1 MADQDWKPD
10 PAEVERR
17 KKELLA
23 DARGESPKG
32 APNAMMG
39 VGFQFVIVVL
49 VFLFG
54 GQWLD
59 RKLGTGPWLMIAGL
73 MVGGALGFWSL
84 LRVAKAVNADEDR
97 QRRGRGADAEGG

>member
-1 MADQDWKPD
+1 MADEDRKPD
-10 PAEVERR
+10 PSDVERR

-23 DARGESPKG
+23 QARGERSPG
-32 APNAMMG
+32 GSSAMMG
-39 VGFQFVIVVL
+39 VGFQFVILVL

-59 RKLGTGPWLMIAGL
+59 GKLGTGPWLMIAGL

-84 LRVAKAVNADEDR
+84 LRVARNAENTDR
-97 QRRGRGADAEGG
+97 TDNGAG

>member
-10 PAEVERR
+10 PKEVERR

-23 DARGESPKG
+23 DARGEAPKG
-32 APNAMMG
+32 SSNAMMG
-39 VGFQFVIVVL
+39 VGFQFVIMVL

-84 LRVAKAVNADEDR
+84 LRVAKAANDADRDG
-97 QRRGRGADAEGG
+97 QRCG

>member
-10 PAEVERR
+10 PNDVEQR

-23 DARGESPKG
+23 EARGETKKG
-32 APNAMMG
+32 GPSAMAG
-39 VGFQFVIVVL
+39 VGFQFVIMVL

-84 LRVAKAVNADEDR
+84 LRVAKAANEADEK
-97 QRRGRGADAEGG
+97 GK